1 MRERRK
7 VGSGRDRGWWNES
20 EGHQWWGGCCSG
32 GRGGEGRLV
41 ICRAPVPGEA
51 RVLGSSFCHTGAG
64 VKKTYSGSRLDMT
77 NLLLICKDR
86 ACSRVGRVWT
96 STVYAFRGSSCA
108 GIFGVERGGT
118 EGAEGTAAA
127 LCCAVT
133 KTPAVVTSE
142 GLGNI
147 SINCV
152 NRVA

>member
-86 ACSRVGRVWT
+86 ACT
-96 STVYAFRGSSCA
+96 
-108 GIFGVERGGT
+108 
-118 EGAEGTAAA
+118 
-127 LCCAVT
+127 
-133 KTPAVVTSE
+133 
-142 GLGNI
+142 
-147 SINCV
+147 
-152 NRVA
+152 